1 MRLKITIGINL
12 AEKNPMTGMHMMCI
26 PNIAV
31 LVEFFFFFFFFF
43 FFSFLQSL
51 LEFKRTSKWLYYCMC
66 HINDTVHPCFRKAN
80 ANRWAMMYMQ
90 NAQ

>member
-31 LVEFFFFFFFFF
+31 LVEFFS
-43 FFSFLQSL
+43 FSKAPKEPQSGFTTACAISTTL
-51 LEFKRTSKWLYYCMC
+51 FIPVPEKLMS
-66 HINDTVHPCFRKAN
+66 TVGP
-80 ANRWAMMYMQ
+80 
-90 NAQ
+90 